1 MALHLADDDSRVITR
16 LEIILQLLMKELGH
30 DWKQKKGMSTRNVVF
45 VAAAMGLL
53 VVIGGLA

>member
-1 MALHLADDDSRVITR
+1 
-16 LEIILQLLMKELGH
+16 MKELGH